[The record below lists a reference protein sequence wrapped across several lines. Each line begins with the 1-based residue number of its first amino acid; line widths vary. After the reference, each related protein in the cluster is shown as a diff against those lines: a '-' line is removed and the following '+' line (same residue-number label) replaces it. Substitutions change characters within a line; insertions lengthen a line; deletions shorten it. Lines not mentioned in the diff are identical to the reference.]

1 MFYIVYYYI
10 EVCMFNMEGVF
21 LAIVLHCYI
30 IIIIGKILINMM
42 NTYVWFNH
50 LVSVWCLWP

>member
-10 EVCMFNMEGVF
+10 EACMFNMEGVF

-30 IIIIGKILINMM
+30 IIIIGKMQL
-42 NTYVWFNH
+42 Y
-50 LVSVWCLWP
+50 L